1 MFVKQGLPGCSSRPG
16 FLSCTGACIDGT
28 LLSVQGVMSYAKL
41 PSYTVVQGELV
52 SGLTMLTSRT
62 ASMLQHHPSRLS
74 ALLQQHV
81 KQEAT
86 SDGHR
91 EGAASAEEAT

>member
-1 MFVKQGLPGCSSRPG
+1 MFGCSSRPG

-28 LLSVQGVMSYAKL
+28 LLSVQGMMSYAKL

-62 ASMLQHHPSRLS
+62 ASMLQHHPQRLS
-74 ALLQQHV
+74 ALLQQHA

-86 SDGHR
+86 SDGHE